1 MELDAVIWIPHLFFH
16 WWETVE
22 LFCWHFCVIRAPD
35 SVSLRFCWFHG
46 SFLIHPRGRKS
57 AHCSC
62 IMEVTMRKQGWVAGT
77 SHRQSRSSKLP
88 PGWLPR
94 QEGMC
99 PDVYKN
105 AELCAPASGRRD
117 LVGGGWGGHESRGK
131 AWEKKD
137 PTVFLNLDKLK
148 VSATQRFNPR
158 QGQEDR
164 KDVTRGLAFN
174 SQGSLR
180 VNHLTEFTWKWLNLG
195 SYSWNTWLY
204 IK

>member
-1 MELDAVIWIPHLFFH
+1 MSFGPLILWVSGSVDSMAVSWYTLEVGNLP
-16 WWETVE
+16 TVPVSWRSQWGRRGGLQVCPTGSPGAASSLLVGYPGKKE
-22 LFCWHFCVIRAPD
+22 CALTCTKMLSCV
-35 SVSLRFCWFHG
+35 H
-46 SFLIHPRGRKS
+46 
-57 AHCSC
+57 
-62 IMEVTMRKQGWVAGT
+62 
-77 SHRQSRSSKLP
+77 
-88 PGWLPR
+88 LPR
-94 QEGMC
+94 AGEIWWW
-99 PDVYKN
+99 
-105 AELCAPASGRRD
+105 
-117 LVGGGWGGHESRGK
+117 GWGGHESWGK